1 MREARSRLGMRQL
14 DLATKL
20 RANQS
25 TISDIEQ
32 GNTATSDL
40 VLPICKIL
48 GINPPNLDSEEDELT
63 QRWRRLEHVIRARSP
78 QVAEQIL
85 DLMETFANELEKK

>member
-63 QRWRRLEHVIRARSP
+63 QRWRRLEHVIPTS
-78 QVAEQIL
+78 
-85 DLMETFANELEKK
+85 